1 MHEKEKDII
10 AALQKERD
18 KAHARYKAAAQ
29 IGAIKEAA
37 FNLGRATAFSMAISI
52 ANGMGDK
59 NEVN

>member
-1 MHEKEKDII
+1 MDKKELTE
-10 AALQKERD
+10 ALQKERD
-18 KAHARYKAAAQ
+18 KAHARYKEAAR
-29 IGAIKEAA
+29 IGATKEAA

>member
-1 MHEKEKDII
+1 MDKRKFVEELIR
-10 AALQKERD
+10 ERD
-18 KAHARYKAAAQ
+18 KSYARYKGAAR
-29 IGAIKEAA
+29 IGAIKEAE